1 MPFTLDDAARAAFRR
16 DGYFIARGL
25 FDPEETALLRAA
37 METDPEVRRNLYDRF
52 DSGGKATRMVSWN
65 HPGDSAYGL
74 AARSRRIVDTMTDL
88 LDGEVY
94 HYHSKL
100 TAKEPRVGGA
110 WEWHQ
115 DYGYWYNNGCLFPD
129 MASVQIAL
137 DRTDRAN
144 GCLQVLRG
152 SNRMGRIEH
161 KMLEGSQVGADPVRV
176 AKALERLEVVHCEM
190 EPGDGVFF
198 HCNTL
203 HRSDRNESDSRRWT
217 LICCYNARSNDPY
230 LAHHHPFYTPI
241 EVVDD
246 GAMKAAGLRLAYG
259 GVENFSSKPNDPPE
273 IAGSK
278 AASEEERW
286 IAARR

>member
-1 MPFTLDDAARAAFRR
+1 MAFTLDDAARAAFRR

-246 GAMKAAGLRLAYG
+246 GAMKAAGLRLADG

-278 AASEEERW
+278 AASEDERW

>member
-1 MPFTLDDAARAAFRR
+1 MTFSLDDAARAAFHR
-16 DGYFIARGL
+16 DGFFIARGL
-25 FDPEETALLRAA
+25 FDAEETGLLRAA
-37 METDPEVRRNLYDRF
+37 MESDPEVRRNLYDRF
-52 DSGGKATRMVSWN
+52 DSGGKATKMVSWN

-74 AARSRRIVDTMTDL
+74 AARSRRVVDAMTDL
-88 LDGEVY
+88 LGGEVY

-100 TAKEPRVGGA
+100 TAKEPKVGGA

-137 DRTDRAN
+137 DRTDRSN

-203 HRSDRNESDSRRWT
+203 HRSDRNESESRRWT
-217 LICCYNARSNDPY
+217 LICCYNARANDPY

-241 EVVDD
+241 ETVDD
-246 GAMKAAGLRLAYG
+246 GAIKAAGLRLADG
-259 GVENFSSKPNDPPE
+259 AVENFSSKPNDPPE
-273 IAGSK
+273 IAGSR
-278 AASEEERW
+278 AAREEERW

>member
-1 MPFTLDDAARAAFRR
+1 MAFILDDAARAAFHR

-25 FDPEETALLRAA
+25 FDAEETALLRAA

-52 DSGGKATRMVSWN
+52 DSGGKATKMVSWN
-65 HPGDSAYGL
+65 HPGDSVYGL
-74 AARSRRIVDTMTDL
+74 AARSRRIVDAMADL
-88 LDGEVY
+88 LGDEVY

-137 DRTDRAN
+137 DRTDRDN

-152 SNRMGRIEH
+152 SNRMGRIDH

-176 AKALERLEVVHCEM
+176 GKALERLERVYCEM

-203 HRSDRNESDSRRWT
+203 HRSDRNESDNRRWT
-217 LICCYNARSNDPY
+217 LICCYNARGNDPY
-230 LAHHHPFYTPI
+230 LAHHHPFYSPI
-241 EVVDD
+241 AVVEDD
-246 GAMKAAGLRLAYG
+246 AIKAAGMKLADG
-259 GVENFSSKPNDPPE
+259 ATENFSSKPNDPPE

-278 AASEEERW
+278 AGREDQRW

>member
-1 MPFTLDDAARAAFRR
+1 MAFTLDDAARAAFRR

-246 GAMKAAGLRLAYG
+246 GAMKAAGLRLADG